1 MSSGMNSFNR
11 MKQNY
16 MPSAKTNSA
25 KEWFK
30 MQEEWM
36 DKVETDQN
44 YFDDHL

>member
-1 MSSGMNSFNR
+1 
-11 MKQNY
+11 
-16 MPSAKTNSA
+16 MPSKTNSA

-36 DKVETDQN
+36 DKVKTDQN